1 MIFRLTFVFFL
12 SFFLFLQGNLFAQ
25 DIPIGTW
32 RDHLPYSDA
41 VSVAKNGDLVYCA
54 TNSAIFIYDN
64 GEKTIERLNLV
75 NGLSDIGISKIK
87 YVPSTNR
94 IVIAYQNGNVDIIK
108 ENKEIINLSFIKNS
122 TTIGSKEINH
132 IYIDNEFA
140 YLSTGVGIVVLNTE
154 KLEFVDT
161 YNFDPSGNSS
171 NTNAVTFDSLNIYAA
186 SDQGVFYANRN
197 SPNLADFNSWAQIPE
212 LGSLKYNNILFF
224 SNHLFVSY
232 DSPVWLEDTVFYDS
246 AGVWKKFPAN
256 TPGLNVKSL
265 STSNNKLIIVEDG
278 LSIYDQSLTFIDKL
292 YTFNG
297 QYFVAPNEALIDADN
312 YIWMADN
319 FGGLIKTKDNWTNEQ
334 ILPNGP
340 STTGAFGMDFL
351 DDELWVVSG
360 GYNIFNGVNLINH
373 QSKGTWADVGK
384 SMLDAFGNGA
394 FDMVS
399 VAINPNNLSNSY
411 VGSWSSGLYEY
422 NNDKITNIYNAQNS
436 VLDST
441 FFGSTAIGAL
451 EFDNDN
457 NLWVVSSFSTNILA
471 VKTPDNNWYGYSFV
485 GLASTSY
492 NYTSMTIDDNNS
504 KWMAAQKN
512 NAIIVFNDNG
522 TLDNT
527 NDDQSILLTTNN
539 NEIPGARLESIVT
552 DLDGEV
558 WIGTDEGIAVFYNPS
573 DVFDQTIKA
582 ERIYIQQDGQTQI
595 LLETEIVTSIA
606 IDGAN
611 RKWIGTQSSGVF
623 LVNEDGTEELLHF
636 TTANSPL
643 FSNNIFDI
651 DINQK
656 TGEIFF
662 GTAKGLISYKGTA
675 TEPDEDFNNV
685 FVYPNPVKEDFTGTI
700 AIRGLVEDTDVRIT
714 DVSGNIVYQTTSI
727 GGQAIWDGKDM
738 YGNKV
743 QTGVYLIFNGSQDG
757 QKKYAAKILF
767 IH

>member
-1 MIFRLTFVFFL
+1 
-12 SFFLFLQGNLFAQ
+12 
-25 DIPIGTW
+25 
-32 RDHLPYSDA
+32 
-41 VSVAKNGDLVYCA
+41 
-54 TNSAIFIYDN
+54 
-64 GEKTIERLNLV
+64 
-75 NGLSDIGISKIK
+75 
-87 YVPSTNR
+87 
-94 IVIAYQNGNVDIIK
+94 
-108 ENKEIINLSFIKNS
+108 
-122 TTIGSKEINH
+122 
-132 IYIDNEFA
+132 
-140 YLSTGVGIVVLNTE
+140 
-154 KLEFVDT
+154 
-161 YNFDPSGNSS
+161 
-171 NTNAVTFDSLNIYAA
+171 
-186 SDQGVFYANRN
+186 
-197 SPNLADFNSWAQIPE
+197 
-212 LGSLKYNNILFF
+212 
-224 SNHLFVSY
+224 
-232 DSPVWLEDTVFYDS
+232 
-246 AGVWKKFPAN
+246 
-256 TPGLNVKSL
+256 
-265 STSNNKLIIVEDG
+265 
-278 LSIYDQSLTFIDKL
+278 
-292 YTFNG
+292 
-297 QYFVAPNEALIDADN
+297 
-312 YIWMADN
+312 
-319 FGGLIKTKDNWTNEQ
+319 
-334 ILPNGP
+334 
-340 STTGAFGMDFL
+340 MDFL

-384 SMLDAFGNGA
+384 SMLEAFGNGA

-471 VKTPDNNWYGYSFV
+471 VKTPDNNWHGYSFV

-527 NDDQSILLTTNN
+527 NDDQSIFLTTNN

-636 TTANSPL
+636 TTANSPV